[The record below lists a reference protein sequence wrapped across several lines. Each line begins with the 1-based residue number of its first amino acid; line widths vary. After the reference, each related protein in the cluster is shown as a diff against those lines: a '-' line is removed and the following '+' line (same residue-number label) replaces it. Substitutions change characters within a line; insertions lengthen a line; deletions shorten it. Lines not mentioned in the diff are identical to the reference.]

1 MLRLSFACR
10 VSRLATYT
18 VTFFVAAGMGFS
30 IFAAAQN
37 NACHSGMPMK
47 PLPAPESLPAPIK
60 MTGIGNSHLT
70 ITATPEAQ
78 AWFDQGLSLL
88 HDFWDYESARAFE
101 QGVRVDPQCAMC
113 YWGVYQ
119 ALMFRN
125 GEPNAYTQQA
135 LANAVRLKQHVS
147 KHERLYIDA
156 ASASDDAA
164 KAAKPGDDPDNAKEI
179 AIWRQMVKDSP
190 GDLQAKLFLAGALR
204 DGYDDNGEP
213 KKGQKEDIALIQQ
226 VLKVAPN
233 DSAANH
239 YWIHAIEASPHPEQ
253 AIHSAALLAS
263 LAPASGHMVH
273 MPGHIYFRTGD
284 YAQAE
289 HWFAAST
296 AVEERYQREQHVVV
310 DNDWNYVHNLMYS
323 IANLMEEG
331 KMQQAAV
338 LSAKLSGAR
347 GEFGPTLYT
356 QSPRDGM
363 TRLDPELPVALRTGD
378 WNAVLRMLKD
388 SKPGADPPHA
398 GKEDV
403 KLRNLTFLAGQLKE
417 FAAGMEATQTGNI
430 ATAEAASQRLDAEL
444 WRLSQRVHDEP
455 VPKKPSLTA
464 PAMATVMPDAK
475 PAPLLSNLSVMS
487 LELRA
492 SICVAQR
499 RLPEAKTLFDQ
510 AAHEEKDLG
519 YAEPPRYVRPVG
531 ETEGA
536 VLLRAGDAAGAH
548 AAYAAALKDRPN
560 SGFSLYGMAESSEA
574 AGNTAVARDEYAKF
588 LTAWKNS
595 DANRP
600 ELAHAHEYMGSQ
612 KAVAAADTHP

>member
-10 VSRLATYT
+10 VSRLATYA

-37 NACHSGMPMK
+37 NACHSGMQMK
-47 PLPAPESLPAPIK
+47 PLPAPESLPAPLK
-60 MTGIGNSHLT
+60 MTGIGNSHLA
-70 ITATPEAQ
+70 ITGTPEAQ
-78 AWFDQGLSLL
+78 AWFDQGLTLL

-135 LANAVRLKQHVS
+135 LANAVRLKPHVS

-156 ASASDDAA
+156 ASASDDSA

-190 GDLQAKLFLAGALR
+190 GDPQAKLFLAGALR

-213 KKGQKEDIALIQQ
+213 KKGQKEDIALIQH

-239 YWIHAIEASPHPEQ
+239 YWIHAVEASPHPEQ
-253 AIHSAALLAS
+253 AIPSAALLAS

-296 AVEERYQREQHVVV
+296 AVEERYQREQHVLV

-331 KMQQAAV
+331 KMQQAAA

-356 QSPRDGM
+356 HSPRDGM

-378 WNAVLRMLKD
+378 WNAVLLMLKN
-388 SKPGADPPHA
+388 SKPDARGA
-398 GKEDV
+398 GKEDA
-403 KLRNLTFLAGQLKE
+403 KLGNLTFLAGQLQE
-417 FAAGMEATQTGNI
+417 FATGMEATQTGDI
-430 ATAEAASQRLDAEL
+430 AAAEAASRRLDAEL

-455 VPKKPSLTA
+455 APKKPSLTA

-492 SICVAQR
+492 SILVAQK
-499 RLPEAKTLFDQ
+499 RLPEAKALFDQ
-510 AAHEEKDLG
+510 AVHEEKNLG

-536 VLLRAGDAAGAH
+536 VLLRASDAAGAH

-560 SGFSLYGMAESSEA
+560 SGFSLYGMAQSSEA

-588 LTAWKNS
+588 LAAWKNG

-600 ELAHAHEYMGSQ
+600 ELTHAHEYIGSQ